1 MSRLA
6 QHIFLWKTKHS
17 ISTHLQIRN
26 SQGSKIV
33 KSFLAELVMNG
44 WNYGWNLY
52 SEQFGRFA
60 ENSCQKNLLLCRFK
74 KVTNL
79 YDLLKFFGKT
89 TAVIC
94 LGAGNKPT
102 INYYIFLQIFK
113 IRFYRL
119 WSFSHWKNDRV
130 DKKGALDNFFTFGLG
145 IWNKK
150 SLDLIWFM
158 KKFELKT
165 KLSYRQ
171 FHLFQSIFLFY
182 SPI

>member
-1 MSRLA
+1 M
-6 QHIFLWKTKHS
+6 
-17 ISTHLQIRN
+17 
-26 SQGSKIV
+26 
-33 KSFLAELVMNG
+33 
-44 WNYGWNLY
+44 
-52 SEQFGRFA
+52 
-60 ENSCQKNLLLCRFK
+60 
-74 KVTNL
+74 TNL

-113 IRFYRL
+113 IWFYRL

-150 SLDLIWFM
+150 SLDLIWFNFTSFNLSFYSTAQYNGNFTTLSNKEFM
-158 KKFELKT
+158 KKTNLLDCCCSNWFMAGFWTFVAWNGFGGLCSKGLRAEKKLKNV
-165 KLSYRQ
+165 K
-171 FHLFQSIFLFY
+171 
-182 SPI
+182 